1 MSDTTG
7 PVVDDTFTTPVAVST
22 AMVITDFVHMD
33 SLVDN
38 SQMMSETV
46 DMVFVMTDMIVTST
60 PCMFGSVPAMFTEM
74 IQTMEDLEK
83 MMFGTDMIVE
93 LQN

>member
-1 MSDTTG
+1 
-7 PVVDDTFTTPVAVST
+7 
-22 AMVITDFVHMD
+22 MVITDFVHVD

-60 PCMFGSVPAMFTEM
+60 PCMFGSVPAMITEM
-74 IQTMEDLEK
+74 FQTMEDLEK
-83 MMFGTDMIVE
+83 MMFGTDMIVH
-93 LQN
+93 LVNHNYKVTYYSY